1 MVRFGAPRT
10 GRGGYVR
17 EGWRFWDCRAVS
29 VPRDV
34 GRFGRFRTISALIRF
49 ALIRFAIVVTTVP
62 YAGILAAAEC
72 RCAVAGFRA
81 AL

>member
-1 MVRFGAPRT
+1 
-10 GRGGYVR
+10 
-17 EGWRFWDCRAVS
+17 

-34 GRFGRFRTISALIRF
+34 GRFGRFCTISALIRF
-49 ALIRFAIVVTTVP
+49 ALIRFAIVCTTVA
-62 YAGILAAAEC
+62 YAGILAAAAEC

>member
-1 MVRFGAPRT
+1 
-10 GRGGYVR
+10 
-17 EGWRFWDCRAVS
+17 

-49 ALIRFAIVVTTVP
+49 ALIRFALIRFAIVCTTVA

-72 RCAVAGFRA
+72 CCAVAGFRA

>member
-1 MVRFGAPRT
+1 MHLVFFAFEPS
-10 GRGGYVR
+10 
-17 EGWRFWDCRAVS
+17 EEAAD
-29 VPRDV
+29 PLV
-34 GRFGRFRTISALIRF
+34 G
-49 ALIRFAIVVTTVP
+49 LIRFAIVCTTVA

>member
-1 MVRFGAPRT
+1 VVRFGAPRT

-17 EGWRFWDCRAVS
+17 EGWRFWVCRAVS

-49 ALIRFAIVVTTVP
+49 AIVCTTIA